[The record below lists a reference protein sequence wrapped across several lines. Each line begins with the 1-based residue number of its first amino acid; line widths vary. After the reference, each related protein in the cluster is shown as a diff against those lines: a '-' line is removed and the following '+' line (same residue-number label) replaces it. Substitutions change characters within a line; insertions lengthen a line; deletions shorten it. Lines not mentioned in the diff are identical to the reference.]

1 MYTIDCMQVIG
12 VSHQNKLLRYYIVF
26 FLNIKSLYF
35 YINSPLRV
43 IENQIKYTNA
53 RRVNPKIFFKPRD
66 QLFLLHI
73 MAIKLL
79 CIVLPGGMA
88 PPVDEWK
95 KVMDDMNKGTAKL
108 EEVYEQQLIQRKVR
122 VYISIIIIN

>member
-12 VSHQNKLLRYYIVF
+12 VSHQNKLLRFYTF
-26 FLNIKSLYF
+26 FFIKSLYF
-35 YINSPLRV
+35 YINSSLRV
-43 IENQIKYTNA
+43 IENQLKYTNA

-66 QLFLLHI
+66 LFLLHI
-73 MAIKLL
+73 MANKLL

-122 VYISIIIIN
+122 FYISIIIIN